1 MKFPYILSQKQQ
13 EGTSM
18 ILYQPTLKNYGHITM
33 MHEYASQT
41 GVPLIISACGVIHTI
56 RQNCPHCGS
65 ICNYNGSNKS
75 SNITSRSI
83 DAFFKKGQQYCKN
96 CDKTIMVE
104 NEFIDA
110 MICDSNQ
117 FIESNVISLREKCM
131 SYPHISTHLL
141 EVYGIPI
148 DSETVRHICENRLNK
163 LDDLAPEIITS
174 GGFYGYDEQHI
185 KLNGKSALRIV
196 IIDYANSNV
205 IYEQKHDT
213 LTQEILAGILKSVFN
228 DIIPKGFVFDMA
240 PMYPRVFKD
249 VFGNKIKLQH
259 CIFHLNKMI
268 LKEYSECLK
277 AGKKGKWSIVHYLNL
292 YSLFNIFYNRE
303 QELNILKNFQKMLN
317 ACKESLIKIETIDD
331 PESEILFPR
340 KCKTTDD
347 KIAYLV
353 REYEKKL
360 MTLFRKH
367 LHDDKLRRKR
377 NKETLVV
384 RTKEDAKKQLENV
397 IRVSNLY
404 PKTIAA
410 RIQKIED
417 NFELFTGS
425 DGEYLTNNIMEGFFG
440 STLKGPA
447 KNGFHSDEAL
457 DIFFKFRRLR
467 KGAIKMFEQFSIPS
481 LAAVFGI
488 ITALTVI

>member
-1 MKFPYILSQKQQ
+1 
-13 EGTSM
+13 M
-18 ILYQPTLKNYGHITM
+18 ILYQPTLKNYGHITLM
-33 MHEYASQT
+33 YDYASQN
-41 GVPLIISACGVIHTI
+41 GVPLIISACSVIHTI

-75 SNITSRSI
+75 GSIASRSI
-83 DAFFKKGQQYCKN
+83 DAFFKKGQQYCKK

-110 MICDSNQ
+110 MIRDSNQ

-131 SYPHISTHLL
+131 SYPHISQHLS

-148 DSETVRHICENRLNK
+148 DSETVRHICENRLNEW
-163 LDDLAPEIITS
+163 DDLDPEIIVS

-185 KLNGKSALRIV
+185 KICGKNALRIV

-213 LTQEILAGILKSVFN
+213 LTQEILADILKSVFG
-228 DIIPKGFVFDMA
+228 DKIPKGFVFDMA
-240 PMYPRVFKD
+240 PMYPCVFKN
-249 VFGNKIKLQH
+249 VFGNKIKLQY

-268 LKEYSECLK
+268 LKEYRECLK
-277 AGKKGKWSIVHYLNL
+277 VGKKIKWSVVHYLNL
-292 YSLFNIFYNRE
+292 YSIFNIFYNRE
-303 QELNILKNFQKMLN
+303 QELEILKKFQKMLN
-317 ACKESLIKIETIDD
+317 AYKECLIKIENIDGL
-331 PESEILFPR
+331 ESEISFPR

-353 REYEKKL
+353 RQYEKKL
-360 MTLFRKH
+360 MAAFRKH

-384 RTKEDAKKQLENV
+384 RTKEDAKKHLENV

-404 PKTIAA
+404 PKKIAA
-410 RIQKIED
+410 RVQKIED

-440 STLKGPA
+440 STLNGPA
-447 KNGFHSDEAL
+447 KKGFHSDEAL

-467 KGAIKMFEQFSIPS
+467 KGAIKLFEQFSIPRM
-481 LAAVFGI
+481 AAVLGI
-488 ITALTVI
+488 IVALTVI